1 MDFAGP
7 GRPGAPVQTAGP
19 FVRRERKPRLRSSHA
34 SPRACAA
41 GRPGPGIFGTCQH
54 FQRFFSTF
62 QNLLL
67 DVLEQTCLTCRSKDL
82 LGALEQKTCLTRW
95 SKDLLDM
102 LEQRLAGRA
111 RWSICG
117 CGQATA
123 DGAFPSKLATAAFAA
138 RWISLA
144 S

>member
-1 MDFAGP
+1 MRAAVTRAHTPVLQAGQVL
-7 GRPGAPVQTAGP
+7 AFSALVST
-19 FVRRERKPRLRSSHA
+19 SSA
-34 SPRACAA
+34 SSALFR
-41 GRPGPGIFGTCQH
+41 TC
-54 FQRFFSTF
+54 
-62 QNLLL
+62 
-67 DVLEQTCLTCRSKDL
+67 CLTC
-82 LGALEQKTCLTRW
+82 W
-95 SKDLLDM
+95 SKDLLDMPEQRLAWRVGAKNLLDTLEHM